1 MFKKKFSLL
10 LTMAMTVGIF
20 TGCSTKTP
28 TTPTTDTKGDIK
40 IGVVLPLT
48 GSVSSFGKSG
58 QNGIMLLED
67 QVNKSGGIN
76 GRNVKF
82 IFEDDEAKP
91 DTATTVGTKLIS
103 NDNVVAIVGPLTSG
117 SCIALGPILTQS
129 KIPMITG
136 TGTNPDVTK
145 KGGEYVFRACFI
157 DPFQGTVIAKFASTD
172 LKAKTAAILYDNG
185 NDYSK
190 GLAEFFEKSFVEAG
204 GKIVA
209 KETYATNDKDFKA
222 QLTKIKPTNPDVIL
236 LPDYY
241 STVGNIAKQARSID
255 IKVPMLGGDGWD
267 SADLFKVGGDAV
279 NGCYLSDHYSA
290 DDTAPLVV
298 AFQKEYKAK
307 YNLVAD
313 AMAVLNYDAAK
324 IMVEAIKAAGKT
336 DGPSIKDALLKTNIE
351 VVSGKVTFDANRDA
365 IKSAVILK
373 VEGGKFNFVKKLNP

>member
-1 MFKKKFSLL
+1 MFKRKISLL
-10 LTMAMTVGIF
+10 ITMAMTVGIF
-20 TGCSTKTP
+20 TGCSAKQSGSASAE
-28 TTPTTDTKGDIK
+28 TKGDIK
-40 IGVVLPLT
+40 IGVVLSLT
-48 GSVSSFGKSG
+48 GPVSTYGKSG
-58 QNGIMLLED
+58 QNGIKLLEE
-67 QVNKSGGIN
+67 QVNKDGGIN

-82 IFEDDEAKP
+82 LFEDDEGKP
-91 DTATTVGTKLIS
+91 DVATTVGTKLIS
-103 NDNVVAIVGPLTSG
+103 NDNVVAVVGPLTSG

-129 KIPMITG
+129 KVPMITG
-136 TGTNPDVTK
+136 TGTNPDVTV
-145 KGGEYVFRACFI
+145 KGGKYVYRSCFI
-157 DPFQGTVIAKFASTD
+157 DPFQGTVIAKFASGD

-209 KETYATNDKDFKA
+209 KETYATVDKDFKA

-241 STVGNIAKQARSID
+241 TAVGNIAKQARALD
-255 IKVPMLGGDGWD
+255 IKAPLLGGDGWD
-267 SADLFKVGGDAV
+267 SAELFKVGGDAV

-307 YNLVAD
+307 YNANPD

-324 IMVEAIKAAGKT
+324 IIVEAIKTAGKT
-336 DGPSIKDALLKTNIE
+336 DGPSIKEALAKTNIE
-351 VVSGKVTFDANRDA
+351 VVAGKVSFDANRDA

>member
-1 MFKKKFSLL
+1 MFKKKVALL
-10 LTMAMTVGIF
+10 ICIAMTVGIF
-20 TGCSTKTP
+20 SGCGAKKDSTSE
-28 TTPTTDTKGDIK
+28 TTGDIK

-48 GSVSSFGKSG
+48 GSISSFGKSG
-58 QNGIMLLED
+58 QNGIKLLEEE
-67 QVNKSGGIN
+67 VNKAGGIN
-76 GRNVKF
+76 GRNIKF
-82 IFEDDEAKP
+82 LFEDDEGKP

-117 SCIALGPILTQS
+117 ACIALGPIATQS
-129 KIPMITG
+129 KIPMVTG

-145 KGGEYVFRACFI
+145 KGGEYVYRACFI
-157 DPFQGTVIAKFASTD
+157 DPFQGTVIAKFASED
-172 LKAKTAAILYDNG
+172 LKATTAAILYDNG

-190 GLAEFFEKSFVEAG
+190 GLAEFFEKSFVAAG

-241 STVGNIAKQARSID
+241 ATVGNIAKQARALD
-255 IKVPMLGGDGWD
+255 ITVPLMGGDGWD

-290 DDTAPLVV
+290 DDTSPLIVK
-298 AFQKEYKAK
+298 FQKDYKAK
-307 YNLVAD
+307 YTTDAD

-324 IMVEAIKAAGKT
+324 ILVEAIKTAGKT
-336 DGPSIKDALLKTNIE
+336 DGPSIKAALAKTNIE